1 MLDSAEVLS
10 LFLVDEGKNSH
21 NNRMTWIRP
30 WRNRSSVKIKY
41 NLHYGCISVME
52 GNHRDTTW
60 TLYSYTKDTVV
71 LVKDLQ
77 YPNQI
82 QIEKLRLC

>member
-1 MLDSAEVLS
+1 
-10 LFLVDEGKNSH
+10 
-21 NNRMTWIRP
+21 
-30 WRNRSSVKIKY
+30 
-41 NLHYGCISVME
+41 ME